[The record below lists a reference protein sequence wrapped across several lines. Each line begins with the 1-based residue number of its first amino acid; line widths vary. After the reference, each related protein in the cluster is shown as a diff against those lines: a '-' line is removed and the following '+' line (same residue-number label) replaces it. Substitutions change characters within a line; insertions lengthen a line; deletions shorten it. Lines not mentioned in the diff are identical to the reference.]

1 MTIFM
6 TLQLANH
13 STPVVRTVR
22 TVSQFYKHR
31 SRKILLFFSEKEFE
45 KLPNLANWLTL
56 GTKSVSQV
64 SQWII
69 LGTLICNRFNEKVFS
84 TEFLLF
90 FFSSL

>member
-13 STPVVRTVR
+13 STHVVRTVR

-31 SRKILLFFSEKEFE
+31 SRKFLLFFSEKEFE

-69 LGTLICNRFNEKVFS
+69 LGTIFTQKVRQ
-84 TEFLLF
+84 LRKI
-90 FFSSL
+90 